1 MVICDPLSVLLLRDE
16 AFILDAVGRLL
27 EGTGKG
33 LAVWVKD
40 NVMSVG
46 PDALAEMITT
56 SASAFV
62 NIKPQPNYRGD
73 FPGPSSTSQSPV
85 SVGTEP
91 RHEQLRKDN
100 HERFPDQYG
109 MYHGSDGRWNE
120 RNVLQQKG
128 LSTIRATPLHTT
140 KRYAGEPVKVK
151 TRLYYGDISYDPGD
165 VEILDPG
172 FKVPSHIERS
182 LSLTHSHIPEA
193 VVKIV
198 SDPKSGEL
206 RWSVEPKSKGFFTK
220 KKQESH
226 SLTST
231 ESDESVPRAYN
242 EIFVLIAR
250 VRYGEVSMEKGD
262 LEFIYPDWETPE
274 YLAETLR
281 REHWATPD
289 GKLFVISD
297 EKGNLRFKVKIGK
310 MDQALGFFNKTCE
323 RNVTN

>member
-1 MVICDPLSVLLLRDE
+1 MVICDQLSVLCLRDE
-16 AFILDAVGRLL
+16 AFISDTVGRLL
-27 EGTGKG
+27 EVTGKG
-33 LAVWVKD
+33 FAVWIKAK
-40 NVMSVG
+40 VMG
-46 PDALAEMITT
+46 MEPDALAEMITN

-62 NIKPQPNYRGD
+62 SIKPQPSYRGD
-73 FPGPSSTSQSPV
+73 FPGPSCAFQSPV
-85 SVGTEP
+85 SFGTEI
-91 RHEQLRKDN
+91 HKQLRKDN
-100 HERFPDQYG
+100 HARLPDQYG
-109 MYHGSDGRWNE
+109 THHGSDGRWNE
-120 RNVLQQKG
+120 PNVGQQKG
-128 LSTIRATPLHTT
+128 LSTIGATPLHTT
-140 KRYAGEPVKVK
+140 KKYIGEPVKAK

-172 FKVPSHIERS
+172 FEVPSHIVKS
-182 LSLTHSHIPEA
+182 LSQKYSHIPEA

-198 SDPKSGEL
+198 SDPKNGGL
-206 RWSVEPKSKGFFTK
+206 RWSVEPKSKGFLRK

-226 SLTST
+226 SSTST
-231 ESDESVPRAYN
+231 ESDEPVPKAHN
-242 EIFVLIAR
+242 ETIVLIAR

-310 MDQALGFFNKTCE
+310 IDKALSLVNKTCG
-323 RNVTN
+323 RNLTI